1 MKRPSHRESDY
12 ERWSQVQKE
21 GLETPGVLPQSAEDP
36 DDETTD
42 AEGVDP
48 DDERWEAFVLDDD
61 DEFDPQ
67 PEYGDFWA
75 AD

>member
-1 MKRPSHRESDY
+1 MKRSPPRKSDY

-21 GLETPGVLPQSAEDP
+21 GLEKPCVPQSAEEPDEESADP
-36 DDETTD
+36 E
-42 AEGVDP
+42 EVDP

-61 DEFDPQ
+61 EFDPQ
-67 PEYGDFWA
+67 PEYGDFWT